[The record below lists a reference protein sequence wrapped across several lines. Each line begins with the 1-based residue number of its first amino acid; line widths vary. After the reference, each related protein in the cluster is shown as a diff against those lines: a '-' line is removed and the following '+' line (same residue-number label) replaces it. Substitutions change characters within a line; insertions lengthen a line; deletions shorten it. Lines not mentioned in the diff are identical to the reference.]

1 MIYRVGQYAEE
12 GIKAINNNQTNGELN
27 ANLSINMEIKNS
39 ERNSGYAL
47 IVQQFYAL
55 LLKKILFSLRNPT
68 LTISQIILPM
78 SFAIMILLLLK
89 GLPKPRD
96 SPNLLLDLKN
106 FKGTKVPFLVN
117 SNDTPEFANK
127 TFISYMNQFYGNN
140 KVIKQSFNTTNLTH
154 SAIEYILKLSND
166 DIANVNLHMPI
177 GAMVE
182 FYDEHDVIVGLFN
195 NQPFHS
201 PAISL
206 AAVDLAV
213 MRYIITN
220 PDYKLEVSNHPLPRT
235 TADKLFQIQYASPEQ
250 FQLAENI
257 MFSMSFLAA
266 SFSVLIVKERS
277 IKGKFLQQVCGVKL
291 YLFWITSFI
300 WDFLIYI
307 IPCCL
312 VMLMYYLFDQE
323 PFKSVEQETR
333 LFVVFLVHG
342 FALLPFIYLLSFLFD
357 VPSTAYVRICLYNII
372 VGIGTFIAVVVTEL
386 PLLDLAHTS
395 KILDWTFSIFLPNF
409 NLGRAL
415 YHLYTNYLGNKYCNI
430 PELQEVCNL
439 GTVNATQFLNVLRD
453 KFKQFSELIDQIQD
467 RIPEYTNITIPI
479 PDVIKPCCKGI
490 FLMIVKILI
499 LKHLIFNFSNRKMWR

>member
-12 GIKAINNNQTNGELN
+12 GIKAINDNQNGVFN
-27 ANLSINMEIKNS
+27 GNLSINMEIKNS

-47 IVQQFYAL
+47 IMQQFYAL
-55 LLKKILFSLRNPT
+55 LLKKILFTLRNPT
-68 LTISQIILPM
+68 LTMSQIILPM
-78 SFAIMILLLLK
+78 SFAIMVLLLLK
-89 GLPKPRD
+89 ELPKPRD
-96 SPNLLLDLKN
+96 SPNLILDLKN
-106 FKGTKVPFLVN
+106 FKSTKVPFLLN
-117 SNDTPEFANK
+117 SNDTSEFANE
-127 TFISYMNQFYGNN
+127 TLISYMNQFYGNN
-140 KVIKQSFNTTNLTH
+140 KVIKQSFNTTNLTQ
-154 SAIEYILKLSND
+154 STIEYILKLSTD
-166 DIANVNLHMPI
+166 DIGNVNLHMPI

-182 FYDEHDVIVGLFN
+182 TNDKSLVIYGLFN

-201 PAISL
+201 SAISL
-206 AAVDLAV
+206 AAVDLSV
-213 MRYIITN
+213 MRFMIRN
-220 PDYKLEVSNHPLPRT
+220 PNYKLEVSNHPLPRT
-235 TADKLFQIQYASPEQ
+235 TADKLLQIQYASPEQ

-266 SFSVLIVKERS
+266 SFAVLIVKERS

-312 VMLMYYLFDQE
+312 VMLMYYLFGQE
-323 PFKSVEQETR
+323 PFKSGEQETR

-342 FALLPFIYLLSFLFD
+342 FALLPFVYLLSFLFD

-372 VGIGTFIAVVVTEL
+372 VGIGSFIAVVVTEL

-430 PELQEVCNL
+430 AELQEACNF
-439 GTVNATQFLNVLRD
+439 GTVNATKFMNVLHD
-453 KFKQFSELIDQIQD
+453 KFGDKFGDLIKEIQP
-467 RIPEYTNITIPI
+467 RILANNNITIPI

-490 FLMIVKILI
+490 FIVKIF
-499 LKHLIFNFSNRKMWR
+499 IFNHFISNFSNRKM